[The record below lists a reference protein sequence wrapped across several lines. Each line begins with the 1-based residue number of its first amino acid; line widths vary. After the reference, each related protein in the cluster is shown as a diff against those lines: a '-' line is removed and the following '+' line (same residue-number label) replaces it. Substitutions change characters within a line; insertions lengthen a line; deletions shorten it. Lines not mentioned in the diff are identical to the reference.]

1 MPYYKNQDDMYGIH
15 RALFDRFRSDPAVG
29 PALAQSGL
37 VLAFKVSQPDG
48 LITINSRSAEPG
60 TPFSYVFGEAG
71 PAADLTFIAPAD
83 VIHEFWQGK
92 INIVSALVTGK
103 IKAVGNVAAAMK
115 LMTALKGIFDLSPR
129 VLRDIGRVDLV
140 L

>member
-1 MPYYKNQDDMYGIH
+1 MPYYKNQEDLYEVH
-15 RALFDRFRSDPAVG
+15 RALFNRFQSDPAIG
-29 PALAQSGL
+29 PALSQSGL
-37 VLAFKVSQPDG
+37 VLTFKVNGPDG
-48 LITINSRSAEPG
+48 MITINGRAETG
-60 TPFSYVFGEAG
+60 APFSYFFGESG
-71 PAADLTFIAPAD
+71 PPADLTFIAPAD

-92 INIVSALVTGK
+92 VNIVSALVTGK

-129 VLRDIGRVDLV
+129 VLRDIGRGDLV